1 LLFFGFSGVFGEMVD
16 ILCSTGCPAAAIR
29 LEELWNDLAAVQQRL
44 GRQFSLLCGYAL
56 GQFGREE
63 HTRVFRDVCAAHARV
78 VPAESYKALRE
89 DRDNQERLI
98 AGLQQQALALQAEVA
113 RRHAVE
119 ARLLQAKEA
128 AEAANRAKSRFLAII
143 SHELRTPLTAIVGYA
158 ELMLAPV
165 GEGLAKGETSAGER
179 QETLE
184 VILRNGRE
192 LVRLLN
198 DVLDLSKMEAG
209 LLQVER
215 VPFKP
220 ADLVADVMDVLCL
233 QAAEKRLRVR
243 VDIGRDVPE
252 RVLGDPTRLRQI
264 LLNVVGNA
272 LKFTPAG
279 GTVDVELRML
289 GHATLSPSP
298 STSPPSS
305 SPPAAA
311 AASLLEC
318 TVRDTGCGMTPE
330 HAQHLFQPFSQ
341 GPDSSMSRHHGGT
354 GLGLFLSRQ
363 LARLLGGNLVL
374 AHTAPGHGATFVAT
388 VRAEPDPA
396 LPDGHPHQAQ
406 SPVVTEIPPPQPLRE
421 LSAEGIDRASIS
433 VLVVDD
439 NAVNRR
445 LVQRVLERLG
455 YVDVDT
461 AADGLQALNHVAE
474 RHSDLVL
481 MDLQMPM
488 MDGHSACQAIRKI
501 YEDQQRAQQPV
512 IIGTSPCLNV
522 RRSRLFAHGAPPSA
536 ALTAQALSDERDR
549 CVASG
554 MDDFVSKPF
563 DFKVLTHKLAHWTS
577 IIVERRRSN

>member
-1 LLFFGFSGVFGEMVD
+1 MVD
-16 ILCSTGCPAAAIR
+16 ILCSSGSPAAAVR
-29 LEELWNDLAAVQQRL
+29 LEELWNDLAAGQQRQ
-44 GRQFSLLCGYAL
+44 GRPFSLLCGYAL

-78 VPAESYKALRE
+78 VPSESYQALRE

-113 RRHAVE
+113 HRRAVE
-119 ARLLQAKEA
+119 AQLHQAKEA
-128 AEAANRAKSRFLAII
+128 AEAANRAKSMFLAII

-158 ELMLAPV
+158 ELMLAPA
-165 GEGLAKGETSAGER
+165 EKGETSAGER

-220 ADLVADVMDVLCL
+220 ADLVADVMHVLRL

-243 VDIGRDVPE
+243 VEVGRDVPA
-252 RVLGDPTRLRQI
+252 RVSGDPTRLRQI
-264 LLNVVGNA
+264 LLNIVGNA

-279 GTVDVELRML
+279 GTVDVEFRML
-289 GHATLSPSP
+289 GHTTLSPSP
-298 STSPPSS
+298 STSPPASS
-305 SPPAAA
+305 LAAG
-311 AASLLEC
+311 ASLLEC

-341 GPDSSMSRHHGGT
+341 GPDSSMSRQYGGT

-363 LARLLGGNLVL
+363 LARLLGGDLVL

-388 VRAEPDPA
+388 VQADADPV
-396 LPDGHPHQAQ
+396 LPDDHEHHPHQAQ
-406 SPVVTEIPPPQPLRE
+406 AAAVTALPLSQPAGSAS
-421 LSAEGIDRASIS
+421 LSFESIDRASIS

-455 YVDVDT
+455 YVDVAT
-461 AADGLQALNHVAE
+461 AADGLQALNHMAE

-512 IIGTSPCLNV
+512 II
-522 RRSRLFAHGAPPSA
+522 

-563 DFKVLTHKLAHWTS
+563 DFKVLTHKLAHWAS
-577 IIVERRRSN
+577 IIVERRLQSVSYSN